1 MVRLATFVSSQ
12 IIHIILVHCQKK
24 IRILAKKPACYGWSR
39 CNGTYVFGS
48 WARFT
53 FTQKLDVYTVAIG
66 SFGANIQIILTQCIA
81 KNSTVI
87 ELYLPPPLAVPRQ
100 FALINERHFSLCQ
113 FNPAYIF

>member
-53 FTQKLDVYTVAIG
+53 FTQKLDVHIYRCNRVFWG
-66 SFGANIQIILTQCIA
+66 EYSDYF
-81 KNSTVI
+81 
-87 ELYLPPPLAVPRQ
+87 
-100 FALINERHFSLCQ
+100 
-113 FNPAYIF
+113 

>member
-66 SFGANIQIILTQCIA
+66 SFGANIQIIFD
-81 KNSTVI
+81 TV
-87 ELYLPPPLAVPRQ
+87 
-100 FALINERHFSLCQ
+100 
-113 FNPAYIF
+113 